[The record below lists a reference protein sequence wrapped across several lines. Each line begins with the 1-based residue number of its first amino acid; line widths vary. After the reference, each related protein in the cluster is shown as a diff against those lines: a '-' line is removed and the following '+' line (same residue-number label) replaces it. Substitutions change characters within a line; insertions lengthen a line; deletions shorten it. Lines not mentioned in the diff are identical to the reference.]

1 MRFGRFGFCGSCC
14 GCRSLQRRSLRQTRL
29 ACEQKRQDAVE
40 EVVCERDGRARAEE
54 RSALASACCPQG
66 GSRAG
71 MHAGR
76 TARGGRVLSRREGE
90 GSGIARTLQMAREVG
105 VPGRRGRHG
114 TEGWMKP
121 EGKPARHG
129 GEAVRGVAL
138 PARGWIACQKSVTDA
153 GSIMVPV
160 VRVVVPISGRP
171 NGLKAG
177 HGKPKRFPTEK
188 TSRLRSFVIAVHAR

>member
-1 MRFGRFGFCGSCC
+1 MWWWGGRFGFCGSCC

-40 EVVCERDGRARAEE
+40 DVVCERDGRARAEE

-90 GSGIARTLQMAREVG
+90 GSGIARARQMAREVG

-121 EGKPARHG
+121 EGKPGTEARQC
-129 GEAVRGVAL
+129 VASL
-138 PARGWIACQKSVTDA
+138 CLHAA
-153 GSIMVPV
+153 GLRAK
-160 VRVVVPISGRP
+160 RVSPMR
-171 NGLKAG
+171 A
-177 HGKPKRFPTEK
+177 
-188 TSRLRSFVIAVHAR
+188 A